1 MHDFNRDILCKQ
13 LVKGC
18 GELNIDLSG
27 GQQQALIEYLY
38 LMVKWNQSMNLTSIH
53 DPDSM
58 VVRHLLDS
66 LSVLPYIT
74 GEFILDVGTGAGL
87 PGIPLA
93 VASPE
98 KHFTLLDALKKRT
111 HFLMQVV
118 ARLGLKN
125 VDVVHC
131 RLENYNIRHDFD
143 VVVSR
148 AFSSIHEFTS
158 KASPYC
164 GSDGKLLAMKGR
176 FPGEESKVLARGCD
190 VVAIHSL
197 SVPGLAAERHVVE
210 ISCRK
215 LSAYKL

>member
-13 LVKGC
+13 LVEGC
-18 GELNIDLSG
+18 SELNIDLSAA
-27 GQQQALIEYLY
+27 QKHALIEYLY
-38 LMVKWNQSMNLTSIH
+38 LMMKWNQAMNLTSVR
-53 DPDSM
+53 DPESM
-58 VVRHLLDS
+58 VIRHLLDS

-74 GEFILDVGTGAGL
+74 GDLILDVGTGAGL

-98 KHFTLLDALKKRT
+98 KHFILLDALKKRT

-118 ARLGLKN
+118 AQLGLKN

-158 KASPYC
+158 EASPYC
-164 GSDGKLLAMKGR
+164 GSGGKLLAMKGR
-176 FPGEESKVLARGCD
+176 FPGEESMVLACGCE
-190 VVAIHSL
+190 VIAIHSL
-197 SVPGLAAERHVVE
+197 NVPGLAAERHVVE
-210 ISCRK
+210 ISC
-215 LSAYKL
+215 SQ